1 MLNTI
6 IPTSRY
12 NKTTYPNLE
21 DRADGMPIPLCYGA
35 VTDITPVI
43 VDQAAHQYKI
53 CSNALSAIDDIRYDG
68 TSLSRVDAING
79 VTVGG
84 AGAGEFKVKG
94 DQAATYVAALSIKV
108 INSTGNDDT
117 YTVKAG
123 GSSHAAGVT
132 TIPVDEAVADATVD
146 GDIMQSSESNFT
158 GDLVNGEFSF
168 VTGSPLCTAG
178 DTYYMI
184 WTADFDVDAAD
195 YIWVVSRTPSFYAGH
210 MMYFIDGADVW
221 SPQAA
226 YDATFRIYGRKAP
239 GGAEELLVDGSSIA
253 GAVANYGLRS
263 HADRTKIAQ
272 SFEIPGAG
280 DYYITRIQYKTR
292 KIGTPAP
299 PGSNVWIE
307 IHSTQ
312 DFLNQVGASSA
323 KTDVNTLH
331 TAAYWQGESTWSVI
345 NAEDIKADAT
355 GEFNQVD
362 DILDDVLQNV
372 LGVDA
377 GDIDAAAFAALGA
390 EKTENLAA
398 YIDSERK
405 FQAFVEKLEAGQLFK
420 FLTRLNDTY
429 TVVYYDSSLYYYR
442 VTDSNKY
449 INWEENG
456 GGEET
461 AIITTGIYSGGDAL
475 ATEIETKMN
484 AETGDLTVTFL
495 AGKFTIDWGGAGFL
509 ELLWDTG
516 TNAENCIAT
525 LLGFDDSADDSGAIS
540 YTSDEA
546 VGGVLTLSDEDFL
559 SFKSYRDLTAVY
571 KTIKVKYNENP
582 TDQTFDV
589 AEDSS
594 AIAEHIYKNHETLE
608 VETYL
613 VSSVDAAALA
623 TAYIALLKEPQRY
636 IEFEVDGYG
645 WDLIPTK
652 KVSITRTRGDNASGT
667 FSSVIFRILSIRKSL
682 SRGTTKMKAVLDT
695 QTY

>member
-35 VTDITPVI
+35 VMDITPVI

-53 CSNALSAIDDIRYDG
+53 CSNALTSIDEVRADG
-68 TSLSRVDAING
+68 
-79 VTVGG
+79 
-84 AGAGEFKVKG
+84 
-94 DQAATYVAALSIKV
+94 VAL
-108 INSTGNDDT
+108 
-117 YTVKAG
+117 AG
-123 GSSHAAGVT
+123 GGVDYT
-132 TIPVDEAVADATVD
+132 D
-146 GDIMQSSESNFT
+146 
-158 GDLVNGEFSF
+158 DLANGEFSF

-178 DTYYMI
+178 VTYYMI
-184 WTADFDVDAAD
+184 WTADYALSAAN
-195 YIWVVSRTPSFYAGH
+195 YIWVVGRDNSFYADGTL
-210 MMYFIDGADVW
+210 YFINAADAW
-221 SPQAA
+221 SDQFV
-226 YDATFRIYGRKAP
+226 DATFKIYGRKVPA
-239 GGAEELLVDGSSIA
+239 GTEELLVDGSSMV
-253 GAVANYGLRS
+253 GGVGNNTLRYVA
-263 HADRTKIAQ
+263 ARTKIAQ
-272 SFEIPGAG
+272 SFQIPGAG
-280 DYYITRIQYKTR
+280 NYYITRIQYKTR
-292 KIGTPAP
+292 KIGAPA
-299 PGSNVWIE
+299 GDVWIE
-307 IHSTQ
+307 IHSDQVGT
-312 DFLNQVGASSA
+312 QVGASSA

-623 TAYIALLKEPQRY
+623 TAYIALLEYPQRY
-636 IEFEVDGYG
+636 VEFEVDGYG